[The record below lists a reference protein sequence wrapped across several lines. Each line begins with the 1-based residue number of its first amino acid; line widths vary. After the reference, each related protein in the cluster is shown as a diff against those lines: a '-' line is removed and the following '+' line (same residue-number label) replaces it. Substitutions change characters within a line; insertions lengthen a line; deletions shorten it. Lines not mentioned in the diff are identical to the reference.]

1 MSELINEQVVNQA
14 ISDFDDIKAA
24 LEEQDVEVP
33 SGTNTNQYG
42 NLIRGM
48 SGKAVKYVESLDTD
62 NPLYLRDLESG
73 TYVLYGR
80 FRPYNGSTSTCTFS
94 TGMLVSVIR
103 NASISYMQIFYSK
116 NNTIQYCE
124 ITDNTYER
132 KDAKLINME
141 STANLT
147 TSVDANSDDTHY
159 PSAKAVW
166 DALQIK
172 PLESLDKEN
181 IMSMRDIPDG
191 YYIMTGYFHPYPN
204 SPSTVI
210 MDTMYVSVARRDAG
224 SHLMSISPLNF
235 RITCYEILV
244 DDTAEDGFTFTS
256 TRLSLLDLD
265 GLKNKVA
272 ELETQIGDIETALDE
287 IIAIQESLIGGAE

>member
-1 MSELINEQVVNQA
+1 MSELSDYINQA
-14 ISDFDDIKAA
+14 IADFDDIEAA
-24 LEEQDVEVP
+24 MVEQGVEVP
-33 SGTNTNQYG
+33 DGTDTKEYG

-48 SGKAVKYVESLDTD
+48 SGKAVKYVESLDKD

-124 ITDNTYER
+124 ITDSTYER

-147 TSVDANSDDTHY
+147 TIVDANSDDTHY
-159 PSAKAVW
+159 PSAKAVY
-166 DALQIK
+166 DVLEVKRI
-172 PLESLDKEN
+172 ESLDKEN
-181 IMSMRDIPDG
+181 PLYFRDIESG
-191 YYIMTGYFHPYPN
+191 YYVFHGYFRPYPN
-204 SPSTVI
+204 SASFIT
-210 MDTMYVSVARRDAG
+210 MDTMYVSVARLDEG

-235 RITCYEILV
+235 RINCYEILV
-244 DDTAEDGFTFTS
+244 DDTKEDGFTYTS
-256 TRLSLLDLD
+256 TRLNLLDLY

-272 ELETQIGDIETALDE
+272 TLETQIGDFETALDE
-287 IIAIQESLIGGAE
+287 LHNYAQALINGGA